1 MSAGTFPPGVSEE
14 RGTQFFS
21 DDYNDII
28 KEAVAH
34 YNFVST
40 NTLISNEVTVKGK
53 QYRKNMLIV
62 TDDDDEGL
70 VTGKIKVVLVHKDSA
85 VYFIAEKYHA
95 LRIPDMGVYSLTL
108 MQRSYCCINQENL
121 LDYYP
126 LPDYTVHGTPMIILN
141 HLFPLVQNDGKH
153 E

>member
-1 MSAGTFPPGVSEE
+1 M
-14 RGTQFFS
+14 
-21 DDYNDII
+21 
-28 KEAVAH
+28 
-34 YNFVST
+34 ST

-126 LPDYTVHGTPMIILN
+126 LPDYTVHGTPLIILN